1 MLDSHRSLR
10 KPVRSHH
17 VGLKA
22 VWQENCDTSRVMM
35 KVSASLLFVALLAAG
50 CSTLRTAPVVRFQEQ
65 EKANLIVRYYTD
77 DTSYVLKPTKTDGRF
92 LSILNKNAVLEV
104 AKEQPGRQLAVV
116 ILIHYAGESEATMV
130 KDKWKNLLTELG
142 YQRVVFLRA
151 FGGMQVDG
159 LPVLA
164 QRN

>member
-1 MLDSHRSLR
+1 
-10 KPVRSHH
+10 
-17 VGLKA
+17 
-22 VWQENCDTSRVMM
+22 
-35 KVSASLLFVALLAAG
+35 
-50 CSTLRTAPVVRFQEQ
+50 VRFQEQ